1 MITKLIKAETCQ
13 HQQDLSACNNNAYCR
28 KKHILCLSSVFHVSL
43 CTTHLAA
50 LVIRGISAGRA
61 DYIIHK
67 YTALHRSRSCFY
79 NLSYIVGLFWKHTL
93 SRLFKKT
100 TNSSPLTSSPAAYG
114 YSLVR
119 LVCLGG
125 VIRWDVG
132 SQTAGI
138 WFRGKFANVLTRVAG
153 SRGELWKSWPERAFN

>member
-13 HQQDLSACNNNAYCR
+13 HQQDLSACNNNAFCR
-28 KKHILCLSSVFHVSL
+28 KKHILCLSSVFHASL

-93 SRLFKKT
+93 SHLFKK
-100 TNSSPLTSSPAAYG
+100 PLTAALLPPVLQRMATVWCGWSVWVVWYAEMWE
-114 YSLVR
+114 VR
-119 LVCLGG
+119 QPGSG
-125 VIRWDVG
+125 SVG
-132 SQTAGI
+132 NLQM
-138 WFRGKFANVLTRVAG
+138 F
-153 SRGELWKSWPERAFN
+153 

>member
-28 KKHILCLSSVFHVSL
+28 KKHILCLPSVFHVSL

-93 SRLFKKT
+93 SRLFKK
-100 TNSSPLTSSPAAYG
+100 PLTAALLPPVLQRMATVWCG
-114 YSLVR
+114 WSVWVVR
-119 LVCLGG
+119 YAEMWEVRQPGSG
-125 VIRWDVG
+125 SVG
-132 SQTAGI
+132 NLQM
-138 WFRGKFANVLTRVAG
+138 F
-153 SRGELWKSWPERAFN
+153 